1 VLTKISNDEGND
13 NGFGDRV
20 VIGTRPD
27 ILGKVEE
34 IHITLD
40 LLR

>member
-1 VLTKISNDEGND
+1 MLTKISNDDGD
-13 NGFGDRV
+13 DDGFGDLV
-20 VIGTRPD
+20 VIARRGD